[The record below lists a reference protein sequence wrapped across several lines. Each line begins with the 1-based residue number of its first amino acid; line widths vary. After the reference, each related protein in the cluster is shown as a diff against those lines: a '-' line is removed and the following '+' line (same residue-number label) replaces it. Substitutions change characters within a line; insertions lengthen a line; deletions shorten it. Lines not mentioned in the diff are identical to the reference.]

1 MRDFCSGAYRP
12 GQRARRQ
19 GDRRLGRRRCLRPRW
34 RLIARIIHAGSEA
47 KFAVDSLLEGGGFEP
62 SVPVEDS
69 IFSRPPRKPATKKPA
84 GSQNRVLTITRAGFT
99 VRRAGLASNAG
110 RPIHVLE
117 QIL

>member
-1 MRDFCSGAYRP
+1 MRPQVR
-12 GQRARRQ
+12 
-19 GDRRLGRRRCLRPRW
+19 
-34 RLIARIIHAGSEA
+34 
-47 KFAVDSLLEGGGFEP
+47 FALDSPLEGGGFEP